1 MSAVYSLDKLL
12 GGAVAEMFSKEMVK
26 VAENVLDPNTKPDA
40 EREILISVKV
50 KPDEERDIANMSA
63 QVKSKLAPHIAA
75 TGRMMFD
82 RDREGNAICG
92 EFGTGANS
100 NQVEIAIDGDGQ
112 TTLDTK
118 DEFKG
123 LKVVQ

>member
-1 MSAVYSLDKLL
+1 MGVIYSLDKLL
-12 GGAVAEMFSKEMVK
+12 GGAVGEMFSEAMIE
-26 VAENVLDPNTKPDA
+26 VAENVLDPNTKA
-40 EREILISVKV
+40 TAKREITLKLTIE
-50 KPDEERDIANMSA
+50 PDEERDIANMSA
-63 QVKSKLAPHIAA
+63 VVNKKLAPHIAA
-75 TGRMMFD
+75 TGRFIFD
-82 RDREGNAICG
+82 RDRDGKAVCG

-100 NQVEIAIDGDGQ
+100 KQVELAVGDDGE